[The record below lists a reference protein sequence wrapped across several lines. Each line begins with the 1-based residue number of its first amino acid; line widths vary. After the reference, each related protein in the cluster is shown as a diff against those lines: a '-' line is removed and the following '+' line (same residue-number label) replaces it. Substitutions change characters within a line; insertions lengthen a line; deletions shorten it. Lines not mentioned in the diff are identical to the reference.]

1 MYLELKAEI
10 LNRPTQTVTFVM
22 ADRECLLAPVTH
34 YHRTTPSTVSSL
46 RLQKM
51 GNDVLLGKLHHDW
64 QLYLSNL
71 WKAAIL

>member
-1 MYLELKAEI
+1 
-10 LNRPTQTVTFVM
+10 M
-22 ADRECLLAPVTH
+22 ADRECLLAPGTH

-51 GNDVLLGKLHHDW
+51 GSDVLLGKLRHDW

-71 WKAAIL
+71 CKAAIL